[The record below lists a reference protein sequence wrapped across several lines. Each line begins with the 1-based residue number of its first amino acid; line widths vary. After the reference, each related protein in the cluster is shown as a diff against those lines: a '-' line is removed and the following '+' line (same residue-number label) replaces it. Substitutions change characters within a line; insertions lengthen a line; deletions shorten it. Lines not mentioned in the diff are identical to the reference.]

1 MPRMATKP
9 NPKPNFERIRWFR
22 ETAPYVHAHRGR
34 TFVVLMGGEQVQD
47 AGFTA
52 LVHDLALLAGLG
64 VRLVLVHG
72 ARPQIDAQLKRAGRK
87 TERAQGL
94 RVTDSAAMESVIEAV
109 GRVRIEIEAQFSAGL
124 ANSPMAGAHLRI
136 SSGNFITARP
146 LGVRE
151 GVDFQHTGEV
161 RRVDHAAIE
170 TLLNQQHIVLLSP
183 LGFSPTGEAYN
194 LRAEEVA
201 TASAIALGA
210 DKLVQLIDGRGLLD
224 GRKRLIRE
232 LRPDTAEDW
241 LNKRTVSEDIQ
252 WQVRSAIDACR
263 AGVARAHLVD
273 AHTDGGLLLELFT
286 RDGTGTL
293 ITAERYETLRAA
305 TIDDI
310 GGILELI
317 QPLEQSGVLVS
328 RPREQLEQD
337 LPHFTVMERDGTI
350 IACAARIPLGK
361 HKAELAAFV
370 VHPDY
375 QNAGRGETLLQH
387 IELAAIQAGE
397 QELYLLTTR
406 TSDWFR
412 EHGFLPA
419 TRDALPAPR
428 RALYNHQRN
437 SKVLCKALSA
447 T

>member
-1 MPRMATKP
+1 MRSKP
-9 NPKPNFERIRWFR
+9 SSNPNTQRIRWFR

-34 TFVVLMGGEQVQD
+34 TFVVLVGGEQIQD

-52 LVHDLALLAGLG
+52 LVHDLSLLTGLG

-72 ARPQIDAQLKRAGRK
+72 ARPQIDAQLTRSGRK
-87 TERAQGL
+87 TTRAQGL
-94 RVTDSAAMESVIEAV
+94 RVTDTAAMESVIEAV

-124 ANSPMAGAHLRI
+124 SNSPMAGAHLRI

-146 LGVRE
+146 LGVRD

-170 TLLNQQHIVLLSP
+170 ALLAQQHIVLLSP
-183 LGFSPTGEAYN
+183 LGYSPTGEAFN

-201 TASAIALGA
+201 TATAIALSA

-224 GRKRLIRE
+224 GRRRLIRE

-241 LNKRTVSEDIQ
+241 LNKRTVTEDTR

-317 QPLEQSGVLVS
+317 QPLEQSGVLVP

-337 LPHFTVMERDGTI
+337 IQHFSVMERDGTVV
-350 IACAARIPLGK
+350 ACAARIPLGK
-361 HKAELAAFV
+361 HKAELAAFT
-370 VHPDY
+370 VHSEY
-375 QNAGRGETLLQH
+375 QNEGRGEALLQH
-387 IELAAIQAGE
+387 IQREALRAGE
-397 QELYLLTTR
+397 RELYLLTTQA
-406 TSDWFR
+406 SHWFR
-412 EHGFLPA
+412 EHGFEPA
-419 TRDALPAPR
+419 SHEALPAPR

-437 SKVLCKALSA
+437 SKVLRKALSS